1 MPSSCEIRERR
12 VKALSHARSSQHKD
26 KFGTSASSGI
36 SGMLGPPDTW
46 RSGMFGPPETWREG
60 PPGTSRPKFAADE
73 ALGFRVR
80 RGAWD
85 AGSQHEPP

>member
-1 MPSSCEIRERR
+1 
-12 VKALSHARSSQHKD
+12 
-26 KFGTSASSGI
+26 
-36 SGMLGPPDTW
+36 MLGPPDTW

-73 ALGFRVR
+73 ALVFRVR